1 MNKLIQFLA
10 FCYHPEDSY
19 NTLGYEHALTI
30 VDKLSVTHLQNSVV
44 LMQALKK
51 FSSLLPSIQ
60 KALVEGL

>member
-44 LMQALKK
+44 LMQAL
-51 FSSLLPSIQ
+51 
-60 KALVEGL
+60 